1 MNKFEPRA
9 LEYSG
14 FKEWIMQISIYIYS
28 KPGPTDL
35 SAFPALKMLETF
47 VAKMKSEAIAKN

>member
-1 MNKFEPRA
+1 

-14 FKEWIMQISIYIYS
+14 FKEWIMQIAIYIYS